1 MPPDNDV
8 PHTLSTDE
16 NVNEELIAELEQK
29 IQDLRRRKN
38 LQAGFIQI
46 ESKEKWKYGI
56 FVIPLLVLGL
66 LPPLFVVLDRWFNVN
81 QWVYYPKENWCKIE
95 FFCSSRLPSYFGLIF
110 FILGLITL
118 LMIAFAPKNIREIDS
133 IFHFPDKTY
142 VSNSFHKRQ
151 YIYRNILVIVGSV
164 GLAAEIFFSIFLK
177 RIPGTELFLIIFL
190 ILAIIVLSEK
200 EISLVVLTT
209 YVKNWL
215 QKLPVNGTII
225 FSLIAIIIFMK
236 ETTSLNPQKN
246 YLMFL
251 PLIIAM
257 VALVWQR
264 KNIHKIFWLVL
275 LTVAVYSLGSSSWKF
290 AYVGDEY
297 SFYFYPT
304 QFISKQT
311 FSEINQYFFNV
322 KGVYE
327 VHPYFSSLI
336 TYVSMLFS
344 GKDYFGWHII
354 NFLFISLSIPMF
366 YDLFKTY
373 LHERVAYIAVIPLIF
388 SHYLVNFSK
397 VGYNNLQSLFVIGLI
412 FWAANKA
419 VQKRTFTS
427 YFLLGLS
434 LGACFY
440 TFALGIYFV
449 PLVGLFLLMF
459 DPLRSKAV
467 WGRYLLAL
475 LGFAMIMIPI
485 FFQPVYWQNMAG
497 NTTFFKDNHSFATS
511 AEANESLKLI
521 LHNLLYTPLAYLYSP
536 CESHF
541 VVSSLVDPIMAVFV
555 PLGFLLSIINVR
567 SHRFFTFLTIS
578 VLIEIIVMSIT
589 NPYDAPP
596 MTRMFVFIPFYVV
609 YIALGLDWV
618 VRILAGFSY
627 QPGRYYYWMITCV
640 IIAAGILNIVQSKL
654 ILDKRTERYPVQS
667 IILRL
672 FQHDAL
678 ASPDED
684 KSYLFLTDN
693 NFAFYFFETF
703 VDVYGV
709 PDSKAQLENLILE
722 STEIPESW
730 LQQMKENEDLI
741 IIVPYSVKPELFT
754 AWQPLLSQSG
764 KSVCEVKDKLGSYS
778 YYQFWYSPKH
788 PNLCIEAQSE
798 R

>member
-1 MPPDNDV
+1 MPPENDV

-16 NVNEELIAELEQK
+16 NINEELIAELEQK

-38 LQAGFIQI
+38 LLAGFIQI
-46 ESKEKWKYGI
+46 KSKEKWKYGI

-81 QWVYYPKENWCKIE
+81 QWVHYPKENWCKIE
-95 FFCSSRLPSYFGLIF
+95 FLCSSRLPSYFGLIF
-110 FILGLITL
+110 FILGLTTI
-118 LMIAFAPKNIREIDS
+118 LMIAFAPKFFGKIDS
-133 IFHFPDKTY
+133 IFQFPDKTFI
-142 VSNSFHKRQ
+142 SNSIHKRQ
-151 YIYRNILVIVGSV
+151 YGYRNILVIIGSV
-164 GLAAEIFFSIFLK
+164 GLAVEIFLSILLK
-177 RIPGTELFLIIFL
+177 RIPGMELFLIIFL

-209 YVKNWL
+209 YVKNCL

-251 PLIIAM
+251 PLIVAM

-264 KNIHKIFWLVL
+264 KKIHKIFWLIL
-275 LTVAVYSLGSSSWKF
+275 LAVAVYSLGLSSWKF

-304 QFISKQT
+304 QFISQQT

-344 GKDYFGWHII
+344 GNDYFGWHII
-354 NFLFISLSIPMF
+354 NILFVSLSIPMF
-366 YDLFKTY
+366 YDLFKTF
-373 LHERVAYIAVIPLIF
+373 LHERVAYIAVIPLVIF
-388 SHYLVNFSK
+388 HYLVNFSK

-427 YFLLGLS
+427 YLFLGLS

-475 LGFAMIMIPI
+475 LGFALIMIPI
-485 FFQPVYWQNMAG
+485 FLQPVYWQNMAG

-511 AEANESLKLI
+511 AEANESVKFI

-541 VVSSLVDPIMAVFV
+541 VVSSLVDPLMAVFV

-627 QPGRYYYWMITCV
+627 QPRRYYYWMITCV
-640 IIAAGILNIVQSKL
+640 MVAAGILNIVQSTI
-654 ILDKRTERYPVQS
+654 ILDKRTERYPIQS

-722 STEIPESW
+722 STEIPDNW
-730 LQQMKENEDLI
+730 LQQIKENEDLV
-741 IIVPYSVKPELFT
+741 IIVPYSVKPELFE
-754 AWQPLLSQSG
+754 AWQPILSQSG
-764 KSVCEVKDKLGSYS
+764 KSVCEVKDQLGSYK
-778 YYQFWYSPKH
+778 YYQFWYSQKY
-788 PNLCIEAQSE
+788 PNLCVEAQ
-798 R
+798 